1 MEAISIFV
9 ALWILYRYA
18 IRDETSN
25 YRSPEEY
32 KRIQREN
39 DKYFEE
45 LELRNSNK
53 TLLIVVAVLAGFWFI
68 FIR

>member
-18 IRDETSN
+18 TRDETSN